1 MYWVYI
7 LYSEKCDRYY
17 IGYSADVIARLE
29 RHNAGMV
36 TATRNCKPYQI
47 KATKRFNTELEAR
60 KEEHRVKKQKSRK
73 YLEHLI
79 AGNW

>member
-1 MYWVYI
+1 
-7 LYSEKCDRYY
+7 
-17 IGYSADVIARLE
+17 
-29 RHNAGMV
+29 MV

-47 KATKRFNTELEAR
+47 KAMKRFNTELEAR
-60 KEEHRVKKQKSRK
+60 KEEHRLKKQKSRK